1 MTQLR
6 AFPETS
12 STKRVNIL
20 LVRLLVKNFGIID
33 EIDWSPGEKLNII
46 TGETG
51 AGKSLVID
59 AISALLSGKLD
70 ETDIR
75 HGAGDCRVEGVF
87 DLSGRTDLADALA
100 AQGIELEDGTLTVS
114 LSLKRGSRPAVR
126 LNGAIAQRSFAREL
140 GPKLVELHGQ
150 SQHLS
155 LLEPSSHLDYLDS
168 YAGTLS
174 LRHDFSR
181 AAQNLSNLKNKITNI
196 AVKEAE
202 MARQQDFL
210 NFQLQE
216 IERAALAENED
227 SLLEEERTILASAER
242 LKALAQEA
250 EYALDGEGFETPV
263 MHNLSRAAA
272 ALEKLAA
279 IDGRAKP
286 QAEVVR
292 NTLLELTEAVR
303 EVRSYALN
311 LDADPSRL
319 EELEARIGLIRDLK
333 RKYGGSIPSILGF
346 ADKIRRELEASSL
359 LDDRKNGL
367 VKEAEA
373 TRREL
378 VMLGISLSEKR
389 HAGAIKLS
397 QAVNLELKDLG
408 MGNARFS
415 VSIRFEDSA
424 DGLPLPNSPSVKY
437 DLTGADKVEF
447 LVSTNPGEPFLP
459 LIRIASTGELSRFTL
474 AVKTAL
480 AESDRVPVLIF
491 DEIDIGVGG
500 RSGEIIGRKLSA
512 LSLSHQV
519 ICVTHLPQ
527 IACYGSR
534 HFKIIKVHDGE
545 RVTSALSELTGNDLL
560 TELAAMLSGQNSR
573 AAADAARELI
583 EKAAAFT
590 ESLRN

>member
-1 MTQLR
+1 M
-6 AFPETS
+6 
-12 STKRVNIL
+12 